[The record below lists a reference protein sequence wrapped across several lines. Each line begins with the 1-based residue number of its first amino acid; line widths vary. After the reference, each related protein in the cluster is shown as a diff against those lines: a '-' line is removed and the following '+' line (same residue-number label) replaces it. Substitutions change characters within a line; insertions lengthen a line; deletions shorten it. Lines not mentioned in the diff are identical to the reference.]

1 MSNKEI
7 EKLMTDTHKLK
18 ALNDQAYHIYNT
30 FAQTEK
36 EADFFQDVKP
46 FADEVK
52 NAITSWKPIVLKWI
66 EKVHPSYLHAEQID
80 QLEENFE
87 ILSVTCFQ
95 KDAKKK
101 KIMEQYKSIEYT
113 LSLVEKSDS

>member
-1 MSNKEI
+1 MSNEEI
-7 EKLMTDTHKLK
+7 EQLMKDTNKLK
-18 ALNDQAYHIYNT
+18 ILNEQAYHLYHT

-36 EADFFQDVKP
+36 EADFFHDVKP
-46 FADEVK
+46 FADKVK
-52 NAITSWKPIVLKWI
+52 NALKSWKPMVLKWI
-66 EKVHPSYLHAEQID
+66 GKERPSYLHAEQID
-80 QLEENFE
+80 QLEDNFE
-87 ILSVTCFQ
+87 ILAVTCFQ